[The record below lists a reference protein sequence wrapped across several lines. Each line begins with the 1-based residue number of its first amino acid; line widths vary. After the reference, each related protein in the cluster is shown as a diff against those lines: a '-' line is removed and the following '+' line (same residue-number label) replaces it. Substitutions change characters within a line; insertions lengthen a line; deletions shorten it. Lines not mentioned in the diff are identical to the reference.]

1 MTAIAIIFTIL
12 YVVGVTLISL
22 KLRDILRNREK
33 YEEKKLVRR
42 AEESARNREHFP
54 FFKSLS
60 HQYSMVL
67 LPIWLVSILACIG
80 LLLVIYEIKAGAG
93 NLILS
98 GTFMIGGIASIFIMI
113 PTILSIL
120 PLYIKTPFFAIIA
133 NESSY
138 GARYGAWKEGFIM
151 LLILFTVCFPFYG
164 LAANNYIHY
173 DEGGITTSM
182 YFQLGETYTAYED
195 IEKVSIFA
203 NSTDDGEVT
212 SLSYEVTLSD
222 GRVVDLMT
230 NSVPYFS
237 DEVVEIH
244 KILEKQDGVEF
255 KITPLTY
262 SDIKH
267 MKVNLSPYQMKN
279 VEYIFE
285 GGNQ

>member
-1 MTAIAIIFTIL
+1 MTAIAIIFMVL
-12 YVVGVTLISL
+12 YVTGIALISL
-22 KLRDILRNREK
+22 KLRDIMINREK
-33 YEEKKLVRR
+33 YEEKKLVRK
-42 AEESARNREHFP
+42 AEAKARNKTHFT

-67 LPIWLVSILACIG
+67 LPILYVSILACIG
-80 LLLVIYEIKAGAG
+80 LLLVIYEIKAGVG

-98 GTFMIGGIASIFIMI
+98 GTFMIGGLASLFIMI

-133 NESSY
+133 SESSD
-138 GARYGAWKEGFIM
+138 GTRYGAWKEGFIM

-182 YFQLGETYTAYED
+182 YFQLGESYTAYED
-195 IEKVSIFA
+195 IKNVSISA
-203 NSTDDGEVT
+203 SSTSDGDVD
-212 SLSYEVTLSD
+212 SLTYEVTLSD
-222 GRVVDLMT
+222 GRAIDLMT
-230 NSVPYFS
+230 KSVPYFS
-237 DEVVEIH
+237 EEVIEIH
-244 KILEKQDGVEF
+244 KILEKYDDVEF
-255 KITPLTY
+255 EITPLTY
-262 SDIKH
+262 SDMKY

-285 GGNQ
+285 GKH